1 MDLSMLFFF
10 FTSLGEVFKGLKRR
24 ILKPLEEI
32 TCHSESAVIK
42 ELINRWCIIPGMMSS
57 ISHA

>member
-1 MDLSMLFFF
+1 MLFFFF